1 MDIGEDISPYGRK
14 PSVKSVPKRRKST
27 APAGKRK
34 PGMAV
39 KTTGIDDLK
48 AVETIIRKNPKG
60 MTTAGLVKKS
70 GLNIARIRYLISQL
84 RKKKRIETPERG
96 RYVGVKPLRGK
107 SGLSEM
113 ERVMD
118 IIRQSRKGVTPAI
131 LVEKSGLVIDRIRYL
146 IARLKAKG
154 KIEAISRGVYKK
166 A

>member
-1 MDIGEDISPYGRK
+1 
-14 PSVKSVPKRRKST
+14 
-27 APAGKRK
+27 
-34 PGMAV
+34 
-39 KTTGIDDLK
+39 
-48 AVETIIRKNPKG
+48 
-60 MTTAGLVKKS
+60 
-70 GLNIARIRYLISQL
+70 
-84 RKKKRIETPERG
+84 
-96 RYVGVKPLRGK
+96 
-107 SGLSEM
+107 M